1 MNVINILFDVVK
13 FTKRFVKIFSILL
26 FILFV
31 LWIFH
36 IVLNPVIPNEN
47 QSLNRVKQF
56 VANVNKDMIPSMNMN
71 ELFSLA
77 EIKHYGKYDSVKDL
91 RAAHTL
97 YTQSAEASSE
107 RKHIGKCYLSMGN
120 LFYESKDA
128 EKAIEHY
135 LKAIE
140 NGFEEGII
148 RIAKLYSFGI
158 HPYVLPDK
166 LFAAKLFSR
175 YMHLSDTLQQWCKF
189 YIQELNGMSYN
200 DIDTLSYN
208 NVIQSKTLPT
218 NILERFDSS
227 VEKMKEGELFPY
239 NKYFNNAWIETL
251 REENEN
257 NVAPKNRRS
266 ILESI
271 PKQEIINDSQNVHD
285 HGLQNSAKRII
296 HHLETAQNSD
306 PVPSTEHTFETD
318 VAEFKKLT
326 GVMNDDI
333 EMTIDSLGT
342 TIHSKYDKSEQE
354 VFSMIWNRVK
364 TNPDMVTIFTDNLS
378 SAVEDGIVVC
388 STGKIM
394 RMLSTLDV
402 VDEEIPDLKPTW
414 AIRNELAQMV
424 SSEIQNTLQT
434 FDIAHRNA
442 FNSSNPTEDQQQMVV
457 NVTDKI
463 KENVIERAIESYVKP
478 NILDESVLMFELQV
492 FLNNI

>member
-1 MNVINILFDVVK
+1 V
-13 FTKRFVKIFSILL
+13 S
-26 FILFV
+26 
-31 LWIFH
+31 
-36 IVLNPVIPNEN
+36 E
-47 QSLNRVKQF
+47 
-56 VANVNKDMIPSMNMN
+56 DMIPSMNAN

-77 EIKHYGKYDSVKDL
+77 EVKHYGKYDSVKDL
-91 RAAHTL
+91 RSAEKL
-97 YTQSAEASSE
+97 YTQSAESSSE
-107 RKHIGKCYLSMGN
+107 RKHIGKCHLSIGH

-140 NGFEEGII
+140 NGYEEGII
-148 RIAKLYSFGI
+148 RIAKMYSFGI

-175 YMHLSDTLQQWCKF
+175 YMNLSDTLQQWCKF
-189 YIQELNGMSYN
+189 YIQELNELSYN

-208 NVIQSKTLPT
+208 NVIQSKTLPK
-218 NILERFDSS
+218 NIIEEIDYS

-239 NKYFNNAWIETL
+239 EKYFNNSWIVTFTD
-251 REENEN
+251 ENEN
-257 NVAPKNRRS
+257 KDKLENRQRS
-266 ILESI
+266 ILENI

-296 HHLETAQNSD
+296 HNLETARNAES
-306 PVPSTEHTFETD
+306 VSSTDRTFETD
-318 VAEFKKLT
+318 VAEFKKIT

-333 EMTIDSLGT
+333 EMTINSLGT
-342 TIHSKYDKSEQE
+342 TIHSKYDKSEQD

-378 SAVEDGIVVC
+378 SAVEDGLVVC

-402 VDEEIPDLKPTW
+402 VDEETPDLKPTW
-414 AIRNELAQMV
+414 AIRNELAQLV

-434 FDIAHRNA
+434 FDTAHKNA
-442 FNSSNPTEDQQQMVV
+442 FHSTHPTDDQQQMVM
-457 NVTDKI
+457 NVTNKI
-463 KENVIERAIESYVKP
+463 KETVIEKAIETYVKP